1 MRTPNAVQRADVIL
15 ELVREGQE
23 CSVSDLAG
31 RFGVSEMTVR
41 RDLDALAAE
50 GRVVRT
56 HGGATAASGVVFEFR
71 FLERAKEHRG
81 AKRQI
86 AAKAASL
93 VTDGMTVM
101 LDSGTT
107 TLALAEALRGKRD
120 LTVVTTSLPI
130 ASALQYSD
138 RIDVV
143 LLGGHLRRDAPDLS
157 GALTLQ
163 GLAGLRA
170 DMAFVGVD
178 SVDIEGAT
186 YSRSIEVA
194 HLIASM
200 ASDADVVYVVADSS
214 KVGRTSLAKSGSLAD
229 WEGLITDQELDASKA
244 RELKKSGAKVILA
257 K

>member
-1 MRTPNAVQRADVIL
+1 MKTANATQRAEVIL
-15 ELVREGQE
+15 GLVRDGEE
-23 CSVSDLAG
+23 CSVSDLSV

-71 FLERAKEHRG
+71 FLERAREHRV

-93 VTDGMTVM
+93 VTDGMTIM

-120 LTVVTTSLPI
+120 LTVITTSLPI

-138 RIDVV
+138 AIDVV

-163 GLAGLRA
+163 GLEGLHA
-170 DMAFVGVD
+170 DAAFVGVD
-178 SVDIEGAT
+178 ALGVDGTT
-186 YSRSIEVA
+186 YSHSIEVA

-200 ASDADVVYVVADSS
+200 AAAADVVYVVADSS
-214 KVGRTSLAKSGSLAD
+214 KIGRASLAKSGSLSEWDA
-229 WEGLITDQELDASKA
+229 LITDPDLDAAKA
-244 RELKKSGAKVILA
+244 RELKKHGVKVIRA

>member
-1 MRTPNAVQRADVIL
+1 MKAASAVQRADAIL
-15 ELVREGQE
+15 ERVREGQE
-23 CSVSDLAG
+23 CSVADLAVT
-31 RFGVSEMTVR
+31 FKVSEMTVR

-71 FLERAKEHRG
+71 FLERAREHRA

-86 AAKAASL
+86 AAKAASF
-93 VTDGMTVM
+93 VEDGMTVM

-138 RIDVV
+138 VIDVI
-143 LLGGHLRRDAPDLS
+143 LLGGRLRRDAPDLS

-163 GLAGLRA
+163 GLKGLHA
-170 DMAFVGVD
+170 DVAFVGVD
-178 SVDIEGAT
+178 SLDLEGTT

-200 ASDADVVYVVADSS
+200 AAAADTVYVVADSS
-214 KVGRTSLAKSGSLAD
+214 KIGHAALARSGSLTE
-229 WEGLITDQELDASKA
+229 WEALITDRDLAASKA
-244 RELKKSGAKVILA
+244 RELKKNRVRLIKAG
-257 K
+257 

>member
-1 MRTPNAVQRADVIL
+1 MKTASAAQRADAIL

-23 CSVSDLAG
+23 CAVVDLAA

-50 GRVVRT
+50 GRVIRT

-71 FLERAKEHRG
+71 FLERAREHRV
-81 AKRQI
+81 AKRKI
-86 AAKAASL
+86 ATRAARL
-93 VTDGMTVM
+93 VEDGMTVM

-138 RIDVV
+138 MIDVV

-163 GLAGLRA
+163 GLEGLHA
-170 DMAFVGVD
+170 DLAFVGVD
-178 SVDIEGAT
+178 AIDLEGST
-186 YSRSIEVA
+186 YSHSIEVA
-194 HLIASM
+194 HLIATM
-200 ASDADVVYVVADSS
+200 AAASEAVYVVADSS
-214 KVGRTSLAKSGSLAD
+214 KVGQASLARSGSLTQ
-229 WEGLITDQELDASKA
+229 WKGLITDRELDPAKA
-244 RELKKSGAKVILA
+244 RALKKHGVRVIQ
-257 K
+257 